1 MGRRLQNRS
10 RILQD
15 LLSKNLLGRRPLR
28 FAAGK
33 RREREIIGP
42 MSGVLGILKR
52 DYVATRSNGLL

>member
-1 MGRRLQNRS
+1 MGRRLRNRS

-15 LLSKNLLGRRPLR
+15 LLLKNLLCRRPLR

-42 MSGVLGILKR
+42 MSGSMEM
-52 DYVATRSNGLL
+52 ATMLFPSGR